1 MIKMFKNIGLL
12 FLLLIILFTSLI
24 LPIKTSAF
32 NFNPI
37 SFLQRTT
44 NIIISRASD
53 IIYYLIMQ
61 KRYIFN
67 DFSDPNRYSSL
78 DIPIE
83 VEQVLSSSTSSTTN
97 SLISNKPISV
107 TTSTVPGSI
116 IQNIKPISAT
126 SLGESQDLVSIPA
139 VIIKADSSSNLIE
152 DSIPFIE
159 NNSQI
164 LKYTNQERIKM
175 SLKSLISNNTL
186 DLIADL
192 RIDDLF
198 SNQYFEHTSPDG
210 KTASDLA
217 HNLNYE
223 YLLIGE
229 NLALGDFDGEKEIV
243 SAWMDSPGH
252 RANILNGK
260 YTELGTSIK
269 EGLFNGEKTIIAV
282 QIFSL
287 PFSDCSRPN
296 SDTKALIDSSTISI
310 QKMQEDALLMYD
322 DLNTMKNSPNLDR
335 GYYSQKIQEY
345 NYFARKV
352 NDAIVA
358 LKEMIDIYN
367 LEVEEYN
374 SCIGS

>member
-1 MIKMFKNIGLL
+1 MFKNIGLL